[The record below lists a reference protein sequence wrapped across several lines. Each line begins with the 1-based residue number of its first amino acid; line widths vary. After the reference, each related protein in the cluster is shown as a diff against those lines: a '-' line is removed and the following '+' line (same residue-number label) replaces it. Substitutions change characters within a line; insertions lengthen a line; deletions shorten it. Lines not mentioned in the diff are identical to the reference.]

1 MNQMSLAEAVF
12 AVRDE
17 FDVVIADEP
26 SLIRQSYQLRH
37 QVYCV
42 ERGYL
47 EGIGDLEYD
56 DYDEHSR
63 HVVLVSRDLG
73 QIVGTVR
80 MVLASAHEPE
90 NSFPL
95 QAVCR
100 PRVLGDIP
108 IESTVE
114 ISRFAI
120 SKERRS
126 GLSTGLMRL
135 GLVQGLVRLSHELG
149 TTHWCAVME
158 RPLLRLLQSNS
169 ICFESLGPLVDYH
182 GPRQPC
188 FSGLGSLL
196 DRVGNEQPDVWDY
209 LTQNGKYCSTEP
221 TSRSLAA

>member
-1 MNQMSLAEAVF
+1 MNQMSLTEAVF

-17 FDVVIADEP
+17 YEVVVADEP
-26 SLIRQSYQLRH
+26 SLIRQSFRLRH

-42 ERGYL
+42 ERGFL
-47 EGIGDLEYD
+47 DGIGDLEYD
-56 DYDEHSR
+56 EYDSHSR
-63 HVVLVSRDLG
+63 HVVLISREIG

-80 MVLASAHEPE
+80 MVLPSSDEPD

-100 PRVLGDIP
+100 PRLLGDIP

-149 TTHWCAVME
+149 MTHWCAVME

-169 ICFESLGPLVDYH
+169 IHFQALGPLVDYH

-188 FSGLGSLL
+188 FSELGALL

-209 LTQNGKYCSTEP
+209 LTQNGRFCSTEP
-221 TSRSLAA
+221 SSRSLAA